1 MALIFGASAARL
13 LRRPKFHRFARA
25 PASLWPVAAQV
36 LQTQRVC
43 PLATRRQPAAA
54 SEEDLA
60 AARKWLQALD
70 SETIPKNICDVSFS
84 RSSGPGGQNV
94 NKVSSKATLRVPLDR
109 LLPLLP
115 AVLHNEIRSSRYY
128 AANSHA
134 LVIQSDDS
142 RKQTDNVHACFRKL
156 HQLIVDAG
164 RSAVPGETSE
174 EQKERVQKLEK
185 ASNEARLRT
194 KKFNSSKKS
203 ARKGGNPDY

>member
-1 MALIFGASAARL
+1 MGRFGQQKSEIGPARAAAASQADARRPAKPLVTYLPILHLHCQTMALIFGASAARL

-94 NKVSSKATLRVPLDR
+94 NKYR
-109 LLPLLP
+109 LLGFSYLGNYLLTP
-115 AVLHNEIRSSRYY
+115 SKSQLQGHLACSS
-128 AANSHA
+128 
-134 LVIQSDDS
+134 
-142 RKQTDNVHACFRKL
+142 
-156 HQLIVDAG
+156 
-164 RSAVPGETSE
+164 
-174 EQKERVQKLEK
+174 
-185 ASNEARLRT
+185 
-194 KKFNSSKKS
+194 
-203 ARKGGNPDY
+203 